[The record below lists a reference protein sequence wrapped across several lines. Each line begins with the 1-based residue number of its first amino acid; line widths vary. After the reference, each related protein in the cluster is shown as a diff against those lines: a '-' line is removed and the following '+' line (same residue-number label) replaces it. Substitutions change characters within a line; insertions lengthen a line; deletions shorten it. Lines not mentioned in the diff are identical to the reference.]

1 MNNQLDARRAEF
13 LIAQRIEEEERRRR
27 TPALPV
33 PAHPPTVR
41 IKPTSLPKFNG
52 FKTNFHR
59 WRKDWESFQRQGEA
73 TGSVEVKKIQLL
85 DSVDEKISRDLRLST
100 YNTAEDIFRV
110 LENRCGNKTTIA
122 LEIILDL
129 EKIPHLKSLQPRKVI
144 DVIQSV
150 EKALGDLTELGSTGA
165 IKYPLVA
172 RPIESKLPDSMKND
186 WLVFMVNPG
195 NGITPGNHCDSLLKF
210 LKTQE
215 EILEKL
221 EQLGVR

>member
-150 EKALGDLTELGSTGA
+150 EKALVTLQSSAAPELSS
-165 IKYPLVA
+165 IP
-172 RPIESKLPDSMKND
+172 
-186 WLVFMVNPG
+186 
-195 NGITPGNHCDSLLKF
+195 
-210 LKTQE
+210 
-215 EILEKL
+215 
-221 EQLGVR
+221 